1 MPVKD
6 TWCVFEMD
14 ISQVRSLKRTRHA
27 ERQDHCANLC
37 YKKGSLRAMT
47 KIGPIG
53 GVQDC

>member
-14 ISQVRSLKRTRHA
+14 RSQVRSLKRTRHA

-53 GVQDC
+53 AVQNC